1 MVTTRSIRHSLFVT
15 LFALVSVFA
24 GVLLVQ
30 QLHRG
35 LVLETDLQ
43 ALFPRDED
51 SHLINRAS
59 DRLTE
64 EFGNQLL
71 LAVSAD
77 EREQALHAAN
87 ILQQAIVDSG
97 FMQVQQ
103 DEQLESLAEQQALLQ
118 EHRFHLLADTQR
130 DWLQQNN
137 QQALVRRAQQALFG
151 FSAGAVLSP
160 AQDPMA
166 LFGDYVQRLQPY
178 VPGEIVDDRL
188 LIATDKKILV
198 IVSASLQGDALN
210 LAIHD
215 QLSHWLTTL
224 NETFAADAKTADVNL
239 LMSGAVFHAAEA
251 SASAQSE
258 VTIISFGST
267 LGILLLFLLSFRRI
281 KPLLFSFASVM
292 YGSAVALAINHWL
305 FNELHLMTLVF
316 GASLIGVA
324 IDYALHYL
332 CKHQQ
337 LSLSPHNL
345 AREAVLQRLL
355 PALSLGLL
363 TSLLGYSCLLQ
374 AELPGLRQIAS
385 FSLVG
390 LASAWL
396 FVVAVF
402 PLVFRATLPQPAS
415 VVQQMANWPWRA
427 LPALNKTQRWIV
439 GTILLVGLAVLLS
452 QLRLGS
458 DLRLLYQPS
467 PDLLQSE
474 KILQQSLQGFAPN
487 QYFLV
492 RAATPEAVLQK
503 EEQFRRE
510 QLAPLLAKNALR
522 GYAATSLIVPSREQ
536 QQTFYQL
543 QESLYGEQGLAT
555 DFMARAG
562 FDAEAVQR
570 LQQAFRSAKGQWL
583 DVPAWLAVARP
594 DQRLLWLG
602 EVDGAYASVIALR
615 GVADVQALAAAAQ
628 QVEGVIWVD
637 RVADMSRILKHLQR
651 SAMLL
656 LALAYLAVVGLM
668 WLSFRRA
675 QATLLVL
682 VPLAATAITLALLT
696 ACGVAINLFH
706 VFGCYLILGLGMDYS
721 IFAYQSGASDE
732 SCRRAILLSALTSGL
747 SFGLLA
753 LSSTPMVSAFGIT
766 LLLGSLCNLL
776 LAPLLSR
783 LRPGSEVES

>member
-1 MVTTRSIRHSLFVT
+1 MVTTRSVRHSLFVI

-24 GVLLVQ
+24 GVLLVK

-77 EREQALHAAN
+77 EREQALQAAS

-103 DEQLESLAEQQALLQ
+103 DEQFESLAEQQALLQ
-118 EHRFHLLADTQR
+118 AHRFHLLTDAQQ

-166 LFGDYVQRLQPY
+166 LFGDYLQRLQPY
-178 VPGEIVDDRL
+178 IPGEIVDDRL
-188 LIATDKKILV
+188 LIATDEKILV
-198 IVSASLQGDALN
+198 IISASLQGDAFN
-210 LAIHD
+210 LGIHD
-215 QLSHWLTTL
+215 QLTHWLTIL
-224 NETFAADAKTADVNL
+224 NETFVSNSKTADVSL

-251 SASAQSE
+251 SASAQRE
-258 VTIISFGST
+258 VTIISLGST

-281 KPLLFSFASVM
+281 KPLLFSFASVI
-292 YGSAVALAINHWL
+292 YGSAVALAVNHWL

-337 LSLSPHNL
+337 LSLSHNL
-345 AREAVLQRLL
+345 ERESVLQRLL

-402 PLVFRATLPQPAS
+402 PLVFRAALPQPS
-415 VVQQMANWPWRA
+415 PVVQQMASWPWRA

-439 GTILLVGLAVLLS
+439 GTILMAGLALLLS

-458 DLRLLYQPS
+458 DLRVLYQPS

-510 QLAPLLAKNALR
+510 QLAPLLEKNALR

-543 QESLYGEQGLAT
+543 QESLHGEQGLAA

-562 FDAEAVQR
+562 FDAEVVQR
-570 LQQAFRSAKGQWL
+570 LQQAFGAAKGQWL

-602 EVDGAYASVIALR
+602 EVDGAHASVIALR

-628 QVEGVIWVD
+628 QVDGVIWVD
-637 RVADMSRILKHLQR
+637 RVADMSRILKHLQN

-656 LALAYLAVVGLM
+656 LTLAYLAVVGLM
-668 WLSFRRA
+668 WLSFRRV
-675 QATLLVL
+675 QAMLLVS
-682 VPLAATAITLALLT
+682 VPLAATAVTLALLT
-696 ACGVAINLFH
+696 VCGVAINLFH

-783 LRPGSEVES
+783 LRPGPETAS

>member
-1 MVTTRSIRHSLFVT
+1 MITARSIRHSFFAL
-15 LFALVSVFA
+15 LFALVSLFA
-24 GVLLVQ
+24 GALLVQ
-30 QLHRG
+30 QLQRG

-77 EREQALHAAN
+77 AREQALHAAG
-87 ILQQAIVDSG
+87 ILQQAVVDSG
-97 FMQVQQ
+97 FIHVQQ
-103 DEQLESLAEQQALLQ
+103 DEQFESLVAQQALLQ
-118 EHRFHLLADTQR
+118 AHRFHVLTDTQY

-137 QQALVRRAQQALFG
+137 QQALLGRAQQALFG

-160 AQDPMA
+160 AQDPLA

-178 VPGEIVDDRL
+178 VPGEIVDNQL
-188 LIATDKKILV
+188 LITAGKNNIVIL
-198 IVSASLQGDALN
+198 SASLNGDAFNLSIHEQLN
-210 LAIHD
+210 DWLAG
-215 QLSHWLTTL
+215 LRTTL
-224 NETFAADAKTADVNL
+224 AAEVPGVRL

-251 SASAQSE
+251 SASAQRE
-258 VTIISFGST
+258 VTVISLGST

-281 KPLLFSFASVM
+281 KPLLLSFASVI

-305 FNELHLMTLVF
+305 FGEVHLMTLVF

-337 LSLSPHNL
+337 LSSQPRGLQDKS
-345 AREAVLQRLL
+345 VLQHLL

-385 FSLVG
+385 FSLIG

-396 FVVAVF
+396 FVVGIF
-402 PLVFRATLPQPAS
+402 PLVFRTALPQPVS
-415 VVQQMANWPWRA
+415 LVQRMAAWPWRG
-427 LPALNKTQRWIV
+427 LPRLGKKQ
-439 GTILLVGLAVLLS
+439 LLWFAGMLLAVLMLLLS
-452 QLRLGS
+452 QLRVGS

-474 KILQQSLQGFAPN
+474 KTLQHSLQGFAPN

-492 RAATPEAVLQK
+492 RGATPEDLLQK
-503 EEQFRRE
+503 EEQFRRDH
-510 QLAPLLAKNALR
+510 LDALLAESAVR
-522 GYAATSLIVPSREQ
+522 DYAAVSRIVPSHQ
-536 QQTFYQL
+536 QQRQNYNL
-543 QESLYGEQGLAT
+543 QEALYRERGIAET
-555 DFMARAG
+555 FMRRAG
-562 FDAEAVQR
+562 FGVEAVAT
-570 LQQAFRSAKGQWL
+570 LQQAFHSARHQLL

-602 EVDGAYASVIALR
+602 EVDGGYASVIALR
-615 GVADVQALAAAAQ
+615 GVADVSALAAAAR
-628 QVEGVIWVD
+628 QVDGVIWVD
-637 RVADMSRILKHLQR
+637 RVTQMSQRLQHLQT
-651 SAMLL
+651 SAMIL
-656 LALAYLAVVGLM
+656 LALAYLAVAGLM
-668 WLSFRRA
+668 WLSFRRR
-675 QATLLVL
+675 QAMLLVL
-682 VPLAATAITLALLT
+682 VPLTASAITLALLT
-696 ACGVAINLFH
+696 ASGVAINLFH

-721 IFAYQSGASDE
+721 IFAYQSGADDA

-766 LLLGSLCNLL
+766 LLLGSIGNLL

-783 LRPGSEVES
+783 LRNPV